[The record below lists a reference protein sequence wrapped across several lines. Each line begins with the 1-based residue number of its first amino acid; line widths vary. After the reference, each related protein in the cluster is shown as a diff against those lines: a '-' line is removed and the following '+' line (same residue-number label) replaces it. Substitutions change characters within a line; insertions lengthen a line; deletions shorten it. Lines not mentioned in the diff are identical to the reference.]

1 MRGDGVFGSC
11 DARERGDFLIRH
23 LARPFT
29 RCVASRDV
37 LLFRSRAQMWRL
49 STTFSDAD
57 AVTAADAP
65 TLTPTSR
72 RNRTMRSTPTR
83 HSVDA
88 RVTALEAAME
98 KTDARSQTLA
108 RLIKCARD
116 ADDEDRAELRASVD
130 ALRASVEA
138 RMGAV
143 RAPSV
148 SDSGGGAR
156 EAANVEASAN
166 AITRALEAFERRF
179 DAKMLHATASA
190 GNYADTHVVDALR
203 ASVEALRIELA
214 TERAARAS
222 DVERL
227 ERECRALREELAS
240 ASRAPEDAWR
250 GGGGLE
256 TQFRRAPVAV
266 ARDAR
271 VVEVK
276 YVDDEDEDEDE
287 DEDKDEP
294 EQKEPRPELEA
305 RRRRLR
311 ALYRELQTL
320 SA

>member
-1 MRGDGVFGSC
+1 
-11 DARERGDFLIRH
+11 
-23 LARPFT
+23 
-29 RCVASRDV
+29 
-37 LLFRSRAQMWRL
+37 
-49 STTFSDAD
+49 
-57 AVTAADAP
+57 
-65 TLTPTSR
+65 
-72 RNRTMRSTPTR
+72 
-83 HSVDA
+83 
-88 RVTALEAAME
+88 ME

-138 RMGAV
+138 RIGAV
-143 RAPSV
+143 RAPSG
-148 SDSGGGAR
+148 SDGGGGAR

-179 DAKMLHATASA
+179 DAKMSHATASA
-190 GNYADTHVVDALR
+190 GNYADAHVVDALR
-203 ASVEALRIELA
+203 ASVEGLRIELA

-240 ASRAPEDAWR
+240 TSRAPEDARR

-276 YVDDEDEDEDE
+276 YVDDEGEDEDE
-287 DEDKDEP
+287 PEP

>member
-1 MRGDGVFGSC
+1 MIFSSDISR
-11 DARERGDFLIRH
+11 ARSR
-23 LARPFT
+23 AAT
-29 RCVASRDV
+29 RRATCFYFA
-37 LLFRSRAQMWRL
+37 SRAQMWRH

-57 AVTAADAP
+57 AVTDAAP
-65 TLTPTSR
+65 TPTPR
-72 RNRTMRSTPTR
+72 RNRAMRSTPTR
-83 HSVDA
+83 QSVDA

-138 RMGAV
+138 RTGAV
-143 RAPSV
+143 RAPSG
-148 SDSGGGAR
+148 SDGGGGAR
-156 EAANVEASAN
+156 EAANVEASAK

-179 DAKMLHATASA
+179 DAKISYATASA
-190 GNYADTHVVDALR
+190 GNYADAHVVDALR
-203 ASVEALRIELA
+203 ASVETLRIELA

-227 ERECRALREELAS
+227 ERECRALREELTS
-240 ASRAPEDAWR
+240 AWRAPEDAR
-250 GGGGLE
+250 SGRGGLE
-256 TQFRRAPVAV
+256 TQFRCAPVAV

-276 YVDDEDEDEDE
+276 YVDDEDEDED
-287 DEDKDEP
+287 DDKDEP
-294 EQKEPRPELEA
+294 EQKEPRPELET